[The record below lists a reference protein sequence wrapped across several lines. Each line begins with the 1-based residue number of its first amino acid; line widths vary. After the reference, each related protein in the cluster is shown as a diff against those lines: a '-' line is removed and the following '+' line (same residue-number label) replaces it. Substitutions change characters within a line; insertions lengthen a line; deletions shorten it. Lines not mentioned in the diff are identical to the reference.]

1 MIKLNCINIHGRLA
15 RDTEINFYNG
25 DKSVCKFSVAVN
37 RAFKDKEGNYVA
49 DFFNC
54 VSFGKQAEMI
64 DKFFHKGDGIS
75 VQGEMQNNK
84 YVDKEG
90 NNRDG
95 WQIKV
100 NSFDWD
106 YKSKG
111 KGETSNEA
119 KGGAGQSTPGDDEGF
134 YPMDDSVEDDD
145 LPF

>member
-1 MIKLNCINIHGRLA
+1 MIELNCIIIHGRLA

-37 RAFKDKEGNYVA
+37 RAFKDKDGNYVA

-54 VSFGKQAEMI
+54 VSFGKQGEMI

-84 YVDKEG
+84 YVDKDG

-106 YKSKG
+106 YKGKG
-111 KGETSNEA
+111 KGEAGGTAPS
-119 KGGAGQSTPGDDEGF
+119 KGENEGF
-134 YPMDDSVEDDD
+134 YPIEESPEDED